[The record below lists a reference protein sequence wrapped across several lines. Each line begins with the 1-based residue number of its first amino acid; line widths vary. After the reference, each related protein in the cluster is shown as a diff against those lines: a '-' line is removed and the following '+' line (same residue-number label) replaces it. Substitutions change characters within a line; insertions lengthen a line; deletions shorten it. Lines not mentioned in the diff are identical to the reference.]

1 MEAISKEE
9 SSQRNLEEMSLE
21 GRRREQPA
29 RYQLNVLTNDEGV
42 APQPHACFGS
52 SLQVN
57 SPNSSNLETCGGAA

>member
-29 RYQLNVLTNDEGV
+29 RRSVHPRARWSKEGV
-42 APQPHACFGS
+42 TRGR
-52 SLQVN
+52 
-57 SPNSSNLETCGGAA
+57 